1 MCISFQPGLGN
12 GLLCDW
18 RVLWNL
24 CALGQVNTLIHSPPA
39 ESALSVLILF
49 FPSFHLFLLAS
60 VFHIHLHACLLPSLN
75 DPALVELFLLSIQ
88 TYHYWHTHTPTHI
101 HRRGEVCECALYV
114 YHVLWDTG
122 SSHTHVLWSA
132 FSTCF
137 HCPAFSHNKQEHMQA
152 PCCVTCLMGRDQE
165 IRQWGEH
172 MCLAHYPAS
181 SPSSTLH
188 ARLQMLRTGGHFHT
202 SGNLS
207 HNGLHVSQSGLYLL
221 PGLLPF
227 FNVFGLSFFYYF
239 YFCSAWF

>member
-49 FPSFHLFLLAS
+49 FPSFRLFLLAS

-101 HRRGEVCECALYV
+101 HRGERCVSVLCMCTMYYESQAHLTPMYCDLHFL
-114 YHVLWDTG
+114 HVFIVLL
-122 SSHTHVLWSA
+122 SHTTNR
-132 FSTCF
+132 STC
-137 HCPAFSHNKQEHMQA
+137 
-152 PCCVTCLMGRDQE
+152 
-165 IRQWGEH
+165 
-172 MCLAHYPAS
+172 
-181 SPSSTLH
+181 
-188 ARLQMLRTGGHFHT
+188 RLL
-202 SGNLS
+202 
-207 HNGLHVSQSGLYLL
+207 V
-221 PGLLPF
+221 
-227 FNVFGLSFFYYF
+227 V
-239 YFCSAWF
+239 

>member
-1 MCISFQPGLGN
+1 M
-12 GLLCDW
+12 
-18 RVLWNL
+18 
-24 CALGQVNTLIHSPPA
+24 
-39 ESALSVLILF
+39 
-49 FPSFHLFLLAS
+49 
-60 VFHIHLHACLLPSLN
+60 
-75 DPALVELFLLSIQ
+75 
-88 TYHYWHTHTPTHI
+88 
-101 HRRGEVCECALYV
+101 CECALYV

-122 SSHTHVLWSA
+122 SSHIHVLWSA

-137 HCPAFSHNKQEHMQA
+137 HCPASSHNKQEHMQA

-227 FNVFGLSFFYYF
+227 FNVFFFSVFLLLFIFLQCLVLNTHCYHVWNTQISAWTKNQHNNLFFLKLLLIFFLVFSSFFF
-239 YFCSAWF
+239 RVLDICRNVKARIVRECKDKGVQFPPLSTCR